1 MRYSGAKTF
10 LEWIIPWRLGG
21 YKINFIVE
29 SFEFVNNAMI
39 SNVLE
44 TIYINLTYS
53 HFFYNRLK
61 CERIHLVRH
70 ASLHPI

>member
-10 LEWIIPWRLGG
+10 LELIIPWRLGG

-44 TIYINLTYS
+44 MIYKSNIQS
-53 HFFYNRLK
+53 FFYNRLK
-61 CERIHLVRH
+61 CERVHLVRH